1 MSEYLCKVWSVCL
14 YVLPRLVYFFGCCVK
29 PTVFMLQ
36 CLLFI
41 ILVVFLT
48 MIMLLCLRFVNSCL
62 HVSIHVYMYQCS
74 ACRFSLWYGLLC
86 FSFLIMRELC
96 ELSCARLVR
105 YMRSC
110 CLSVATLC
118 LAMFHV
124 SNIFFYSSFQSQRL
138 PISYITMFR
147 LLCLVVTFLEIM
159 F

>member
-1 MSEYLCKVWSVCL
+1 MQSLECL
-14 YVLPRLVYFFGCCVK
+14 FIRSASPRLFFR
-29 PTVFMLQ
+29 
-36 CLLFI
+36 
-41 ILVVFLT
+41 
-48 MIMLLCLRFVNSCL
+48 LLCQAYSVHVTMFTFYHFSCVFNDDHVTMPTICQFMFTCINSHL
-62 HVSIHVYMYQCS
+62 HVSMLSVSFFFVI
-74 ACRFSLWYGLLC
+74 RFVM
-86 FSFLIMRELC
+86 FFFLIMRELC